1 MAQAPALLID
11 DSNPQIRYI
20 CFSYSELAAKSY
32 YNSTWTTSAV
42 GDYCGNGWFS
52 YTFQGTGIRVA
63 ASVLAPSTN
72 FSVRLDDAD
81 FVPQTGQGSYISPI
95 LPDGEHTITYSLPQN
110 NFTIPSLD
118 YLAVT
123 PGPST
128 PLQGQMLAVDDLD
141 NSISYTGSWKDD
153 LVVPLTFIQSS
164 PLYHGTAHWSST
176 VGDSLQ
182 FEFEGSSISVYGIA
196 VNISEGSIIAN
207 YAIDNGASTPSGL
220 PPFTID
226 STPLSTGITVG
237 VLAFAAIVAFL
248 LLFLR
253 RRYSRP
259 GIPNSDFEAGDRKS
273 SFPLQTGKQ
282 TYPF

>member
-95 LPDGEHTITYSLPQN
+95 LPDGEHTITYSLPQ
-110 NFTIPSLD
+110 I
-118 YLAVT
+118 
-123 PGPST
+123 
-128 PLQGQMLAVDDLD
+128 
-141 NSISYTGSWKDD
+141 ISPFHLWTTWR
-153 LVVPLTFIQSS
+153 
-164 PLYHGTAHWSST
+164 ST

-220 PPFTID
+220 PPVYHRFHPFVQLFHADLEPGTHTLALNVTQIQSNQALGVDLFTYNASFSDVSSSSSI
-226 STPLSTGITVG
+226 SSSKPKLNAGSKAGITVG

-248 LLFLR
+248 LLS
-253 RRYSRP
+253 YA
-259 GIPNSDFEAGDRKS
+259 GVEAGDRKS